1 MGVLYDYFRAPDQK
15 TALMLLDVGDG
26 VPAGPTTVHADMDA
40 LDAKGIDPYVVLGQL
55 IAFLLD
61 VPWSVDLI
69 DTVSVWPPEETKP
82 ASTEDFE
89 RLPADSP
96 WHTGPWLEEFSDRI
110 RDALADADDGA
121 LPSIAERWARIEEFG
136 GHMDAA
142 GARDVIDGFVALARR
157 ARRASDRLYCWCC
170 L

>member
-15 TALMLLDVGDG
+15 TALMLLDEGGG
-26 VPAGPTTVHADMDA
+26 VPAGPTTVHADVDA
-40 LDAKGIDPYVVLGQL
+40 LDAKGIDPHVVFGQL

-69 DTVSVWPPEETKP
+69 ETVFVWPSGETEP
-82 ASTEDFE
+82 VSSEDHG
-89 RLPADSP
+89 RPPADSP

-110 RDALADADDGA
+110 RDALADVDDGA
-121 LPSIAERWARIEEFG
+121 LPEIAERWARIEEFDG
-136 GHMDAA
+136 YMDAV

-157 ARRASDRLYCWCC
+157 ARQAGDRLYCWCS